1 VRIRARYD
9 GEDLA
14 AAEGLL
20 VAVARLLDPLDEGDA
35 LEVTSERPSA
45 ADDLRAWC
53 RRAGHRLVSAVRA
66 DGRTRLLIERGRI
79 RRTLAD
85 PPEWGV
91 RIPRRD
97 GRVDMRDWREGRQRE
112 VRDEAPPGGALA
124 PRGASIEAG
133 ARLVE
138 FSLRRRSDVW
148 AESLAELYEQATA
161 GQWVGARDIPW
172 DALGPGDDEVERA
185 VCQIMTFLAEN
196 EYAALY
202 VPARFLGQ
210 VHPHYG
216 EAALFMA
223 TVLADEAR
231 HIEVFTKRALANGG
245 GLGVAAASTQLSL
258 ASLFE
263 PVDFSTASFL
273 LSVLGE
279 GTFLDLLS
287 FLESHAPDDAT
298 REICRRARL
307 DEARHVRF
315 GIAHARVALESQP
328 GAARRFRAAVESR
341 ADFLKSVSGVGALV
355 EESLVVYAGGGLDPT
370 ALREGAR
377 RVAGLY
383 ETMHVSR
390 VRRLLAAGFDA
401 VDAEHIS
408 RLHTPN
414 FM

>member
-1 VRIRARYD
+1 MRIRARYD

-20 VAVARLLDPLDEGDA
+20 VAVARLLDPLDEGDRV
-35 LEVTSERPSA
+35 EVTSERPST

-53 RRAGHRLVSAVRA
+53 RRAGHRLVSAERA
-66 DGRTRLLIERGRI
+66 GRLTRLVIERGRV
-79 RRTLAD
+79 RRTLSD

-91 RIPRRD
+91 RVPRRE
-97 GRVDMRDWREGRQRE
+97 GRVDMRDWREGRQGD
-112 VRDEAPPGGALA
+112 VRDEAPVGGALA
-124 PRGASIEAG
+124 PRGAAVEAG

-161 GQWVGARDIPW
+161 NQWVGARDIPW

-185 VCQIMTFLAEN
+185 TCQIMTFLAEN

-210 VHPHYG
+210 VHPHYA

-245 GLGVAAASTQLSL
+245 GLGVAGASTQLSL

-279 GTFLDLLS
+279 GTFIDLLS
-287 FLESHAPDDAT
+287 FLEAYAPDAAT

-315 GIAHARVALESQP
+315 GIAHARLALESEP

-355 EESLVVYAGGGLDPT
+355 EESLIVYAGGGLRP
-370 ALREGAR
+370 AGLREGAR

-383 ETMHVSR
+383 ETMHESR
-390 VRRLLAAGFDA
+390 MRRLQAAGFEPD
-401 VDAEHIS
+401 DAEHIS